1 MRKTALTVLLATF
14 CNGAFADWYTDENT
28 FLLNVG
34 ANFYL
39 EDFDAFQYGVQ
50 LNGSQTTWS
59 APGANGYGWDA
70 SASQGL
76 WSLDGAI
83 STSVSEDELV
93 IDFTGIPVTAFGGIF
108 FASDDAGSIVVN
120 TDITVSLS
128 NGTSQTFTSDGLEFL
143 GWTGENAIQDVTL
156 SVAQGSLTWI
166 AADHVYTGTMI
177 PEPAPLLAL
186 GLGLFALAKRRAR

>member
-14 CNGAFADWYTDENT
+14 SSGAFADWYTDENT
-28 FLLNVG
+28 FLFNVG

-70 SASQGL
+70 GAGQGL

-83 STSVSEDELV
+83 STSESEDEIV
-93 IDFTGIPVTAFGGIF
+93 IDFTGVPVTAFGGVF
-108 FASDDAGSIVVN
+108 FATDDAGFIVTD
-120 TDITVSLS
+120 TDITVALS
-128 NGTSQTFTSDGLEFL
+128 NGTSQTITSDGLEFL
-143 GWTGENAIQDVTL
+143 GWTGETAIQDATL

-177 PEPAPLLAL
+177 PEPLPLLVL
-186 GLGLFALAKRRAR
+186 GLGLVALAKRRSH

>member
-14 CNGAFADWYTDENT
+14 SSGAFADWYTDENT

-50 LNGSQTTWS
+50 LNGNQTTWS

-70 SASQGL
+70 GAAQGL

-83 STSVSEDELV
+83 STSESEDESV
-93 IDFTGIPVTAFGGIF
+93 IDFTGSPVTAFGGVF
-108 FASDDAGSIVVN
+108 FATDDAGFIVTD
-120 TDITVSLS
+120 TDITIALS
-128 NGTSQTFTSDGLEFL
+128 NGTSQTITSDGLEFL
-143 GWTGENAIQDVTL
+143 GWTGETAIQDATL

-177 PEPAPLLAL
+177 PEPLPLLVL
-186 GLGLFALAKRRAR
+186 GLGLVALAKRRSR